1 MSAVFGALS
10 MFPPFAPF
18 ALLIGGASGVTKDLR
33 HAEKVEIN
41 ALRKRHN
48 YLVSMAREKG
58 CGGNKRMIPYKEHC
72 KDFFTLDCIA
82 PTPKNDE

>member
-1 MSAVFGALS
+1 
-10 MFPPFAPF
+10 MFPPLAPF
-18 ALLIGGASGVTKDLR
+18 ALLIGGVSGVTKDLR

-48 YLVSMAREKG
+48 HLVSMAREKG
-58 CGGNKRMIPYKEHC
+58 CDGNKRMIPYKEQC

-82 PTPKNDE
+82 PNTKK